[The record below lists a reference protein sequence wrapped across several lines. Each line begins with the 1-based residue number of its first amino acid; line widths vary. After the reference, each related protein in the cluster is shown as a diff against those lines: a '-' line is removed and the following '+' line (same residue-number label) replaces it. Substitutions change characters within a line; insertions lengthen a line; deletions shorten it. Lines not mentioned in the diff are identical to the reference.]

1 MIENNLEIKYQSCL
15 LMDALHRNI
24 NDRFYSVSFE
34 MYGSEIQVKIILSKR
49 TDVEDEYIDDLMAEF
64 IARQDIKDIKKAIVD
79 VGQKSTPLG
88 NIVYQKMYF

>member
-34 MYGSEIQVKIILSKR
+34 IYGSEVQVKIILSKR

-64 IARQDIKDIKKAIVD
+64 IARQDIKDIRKAIVD
-79 VGQKSTPLG
+79 VGQKSTPLA